1 MTQVKEVLNWIFS
14 IKEWITIENLF
25 YLVSVVGIVVTICT
39 YRRNSQLERVKWLYS
54 LAEKFYEQPQYKEM
68 RRIIEYETKE
78 IKTIEEGIKK
88 VEDGKETEEGE
99 KKLMDLLDDYLNFFE
114 FIGVLRKKNQ
124 LSLEEIKMVFEHYIK
139 RIAAY
144 NFLVNYINN
153 YGYENLNE
161 LLAKL
166 KSKKL

>member
-1 MTQVKEVLNWIFS
+1 
-14 IKEWITIENLF
+14 
-25 YLVSVVGIVVTICT
+25 
-39 YRRNSQLERVKWLYS
+39 
-54 LAEKFYEQPQYKEM
+54 M

-124 LSLEEIKMVFEHYIK
+124 LSLEEIKTVFEHYIK
-139 RIAAY
+139 RISGY
-144 NFLVNYINN
+144 NFIVNYINN
-153 YGYENLNE
+153 YGYENLNALLSE
-161 LLAKL
+161 LKL
-166 KSKKL
+166 KK